1 MANPFFKLNTLPDRK
16 KRSPLLDGIIVVR
29 QDEHPGQQD
38 AIWKQ
43 SLYRHA
49 EQRRRH

>member
-1 MANPFFKLNTLPDRK
+1 VNTHTIRQSSWQIPSLKLNTLPDRK

-38 AIWKQ
+38 AI
-43 SLYRHA
+43 
-49 EQRRRH
+49 